1 MDPNCIIPKTAPTSL
16 PIATRTERE
25 SNDLIDD
32 FFIFIMGFW
41 DFVEAAT
48 PWSTVE
54 AEAPAKEEEVCTF
67 VSFDWG

>member
-1 MDPNCIIPKTAPTSL
+1 
-16 PIATRTERE
+16 
-25 SNDLIDD
+25 
-32 FFIFIMGFW
+32 MGFW

-67 VSFDWG
+67 VSFSWGIGDWMGCGRRDVGE